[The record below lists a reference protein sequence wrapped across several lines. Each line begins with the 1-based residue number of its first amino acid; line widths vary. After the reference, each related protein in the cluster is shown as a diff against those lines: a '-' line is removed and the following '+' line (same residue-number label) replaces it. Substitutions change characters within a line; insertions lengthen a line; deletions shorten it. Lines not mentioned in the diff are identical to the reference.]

1 VFQQLR
7 HGQHGA
13 VGQRPHRALEVL
25 QGIGAAPVRQ
35 PPPSP
40 RQLKLPAARR
50 SCRHDRGG
58 LGFKQL
64 PTAVARHELPER
76 LYRRIAGAR
85 WQRPEVCDQLRRQ
98 FSSPV
103 DAPADL
109 GTKKY

>member
-1 VFQQLR
+1 MQRERVHDAIQRRLQSFSVVRLLR
-7 HGQHGA
+7 YKQDKSAAAGTGERVA
-13 VGQRPHRALEVL
+13 SEPRGHRLE
-25 QGIGAAPVRQ
+25 R
-35 PPPSP
+35 
-40 RQLKLPAARR
+40 AR
-50 SCRHDRGG
+50 DQGG
-58 LGFKQL
+58 LD
-64 PTAVARHELPER
+64 AVARHELPER